1 MPLQVR
7 VLAPELPHELKLFL
21 RLLKH
26 KEHFPESILLE
37 NYVQD
42 IRDLEGSAFRLPFLL
57 RRNH

>member
-1 MPLQVR
+1 M
-7 VLAPELPHELKLFL
+7 LAPELPHELKLFL